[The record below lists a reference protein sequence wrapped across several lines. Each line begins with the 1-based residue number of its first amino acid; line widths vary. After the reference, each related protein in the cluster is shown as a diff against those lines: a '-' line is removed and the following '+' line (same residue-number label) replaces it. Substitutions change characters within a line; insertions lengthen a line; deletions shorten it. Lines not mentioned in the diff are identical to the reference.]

1 MRIQFL
7 AMAIAAAAA
16 MPAQAAN
23 QYIFGYSTSDAGNK
37 LTVDGGTDLR
47 FADQGWYFQD
57 GFHNPANDNYIV
69 GMCIDSNC
77 GDQLGEYRNWFA
89 FDISNLSAPV
99 SSLSL
104 TLYSFDVTLTMGNYY
119 LNDYTGSVASL
130 TDGTGG
136 VAAFDDLGGGVNFGF
151 RFYDQSE
158 SNTYQTLALNSGA
171 VASLNAAIS
180 GGEATWAIGGAFAP
194 GDTPI
199 PPVPEPQT
207 YLLMAIGLGAIGWT
221 ARRRRAS

>member
-1 MRIQFL
+1 MRIRVFAL
-7 AMAIAAAAA
+7 ALAAAAV
-16 MPAQAAN
+16 MPAQAADE
-23 QYIFGYSTSDAGNK
+23 YIFGYSTSNAGNH
-37 LTVDGGTDLR
+37 LTVNGGIDLS
-47 FADQGWYFQD
+47 FADQGWYHQD
-57 GFHNPANDNYIV
+57 GIHNPGNDNYFV
-69 GMCIDSNC
+69 GFCISSC
-77 GDQLGEYRNWFA
+77 GTPGEYRNWFA

-104 TLYSFDVTLTMGNYY
+104 TLYSFDVTLTKGNYY

-130 TDGTGG
+130 TGGTGG
-136 VAAFDDLGGGVNFGF
+136 VAAFDDLGEGVSYGF

-158 SNTYQTLALNSGA
+158 SNTYQTIALNSGA

-180 GGEATWAIGGAFAP
+180 GSETTWAIGGAFTS
-194 GDTPI
+194 GDVPI

-221 ARRRRAS
+221 ARRRRAA